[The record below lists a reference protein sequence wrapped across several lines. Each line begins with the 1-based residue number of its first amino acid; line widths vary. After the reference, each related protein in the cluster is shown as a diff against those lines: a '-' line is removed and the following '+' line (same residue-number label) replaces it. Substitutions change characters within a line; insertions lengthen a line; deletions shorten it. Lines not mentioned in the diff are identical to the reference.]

1 MAITSTYPIIVPKA
15 TDLIVG
21 TQTYTTA
28 DPVLDNPTRNFT
40 VQSLVSLVTGLVPGG
55 GTVTSVA
62 ATGSNGIS
70 IIGSPITDE
79 GTLTLSL
86 TDGGVPITKLASSAI
101 TINGTSVSLG
111 GSITVGGAVTSL
123 TTTGTSGVAT
133 LASGILNIPN
143 YTTNTGTVTS
153 VDLSTDI
160 GAFIVAANPITSAGT
175 ITLNLNGGTAGQFL
189 RQDGTWAAIP
199 GGNPGTVESVSGTGT
214 VSGLTLTGTVTSSG
228 DLTLGGTLALTSAN
242 VTTGLGFT
250 PYNATNPAGYT
261 TNTGTVTS
269 VQTTN
274 GAGISTSVA
283 NSTSAPNITITNTDL
298 GSSQNIFK
306 NFAVSGQTTI
316 AADSNDDAL
325 TLVAGTNVTITTDAT
340 TDSIT
345 INAASVTNTFATDIT
360 VNGVLV
366 GAGSNVN
373 ADENTRI
380 GKLSLGQ
387 SSGNFNTAVGWSA
400 LRYNTTGQYNTAI
413 GNASM
418 SQYTISG
425 SSNVGVGYRSL
436 RALSSGLSNVA
447 VGNSALVAISGG
459 SANVAIGSGALD
471 SLVNSD
477 FNVSL
482 GSSSLGGL
490 VAGERNVAMGSSA
503 GGTNRNNLNDSVF
516 VGHGSSSNSDGQ
528 TNQIVIGAT
537 ATGNGSNTVTL
548 GNSSITDTY
557 LKGNVNIPGDLEVTG
572 GTTGVVGNNTDTYT
586 GTAKITQIVS
596 LSQAQYDAI
605 ASPLASTLYIIL

>member
-40 VQSLVSLVTGLVPGG
+40 VQSIIDLVPSGG
-55 GTVTSVA
+55 GGGSGTVTSVS
-62 ATGSNGIS
+62 ATGSDGVS
-70 IIGSPITDE
+70 VVGSPITTT
-79 GTLTLSL
+79 GTLALSL
-86 TDGGVPITKLASSAI
+86 TDGGVPITKLQSSAI

-189 RQDGTWAAIP
+189 RQDGNWAAIP
-199 GGNPGTVESVSGTGT
+199 GGNV
-214 VSGLTLTGTVTSSG
+214 GTVT
-228 DLTLGGTLALTSAN
+228 D
-242 VTTGLGFT
+242 
-250 PYNATNPAGYT
+250 
-261 TNTGTVTS
+261 

-316 AADSNDDAL
+316 AADSNDDTL
-325 TLVAGTNVTITTDAT
+325 TLVAGSNITITTDAV
-340 TDSIT
+340 TDAIT
-345 INAASVTNTFATDIT
+345 IDAASVTNTFATDIT
-360 VNGVLV
+360 VSGVLI
-366 GAGSNVN
+366 GDGNTSAPG
-373 ADENTRI
+373 NTRV
-380 GKLSLGQ
+380 GELSLGQ
-387 SSGNFNTAVGWSA
+387 NTGSENTAIGTEVLRYNSTGSKNTGIGSRSMSSFVITGNDNTAVG
-400 LRYNTTGQYNTAI
+400 YF
-413 GNASM
+413 
-418 SQYTISG
+418 
-425 SSNVGVGYRSL
+425 SL
-436 RALSSGLSNVA
+436 EDISSGLSNT
-447 VGNSALVAISGG
+447 
-459 SANVAIGSGALD
+459 AIGSG
-471 SLVNSD
+471 SLKSITGDD
-477 FNVSL
+477 FNVAVGKDSL
-482 GSSSLGGL
+482 STLATGS
-490 VAGERNVAMGSSA
+490 RNVAVGGATGGAGNSVSNNSVFIGDRAIA
-503 GGTNRNNLNDSVF
+503 GG
-516 VGHGSSSNSDGQ
+516 NSQ

-548 GNSSITDTY
+548 GNNSITDTY

-572 GTTGVVGNNTDTYT
+572 NTIGVVGNNTDTYT
-586 GTAKITQIVS
+586 PSAKITQIVT
-596 LSQAQYDAI
+596 LSQAQYNAI
-605 ASPLASTLYIIL
+605 AGGPLASTLYIIL